1 MVRVMVML
9 RLALGLGGG
18 LVYFCT
24 FEFYTFHR
32 NCIQCW
38 TLVRCGCADADVK
51 CVIYG
56 QILRSVSVHVM
67 DTVKVKIWDSARL
80 SVSVS
85 VNARILHVLSASA
98 HPH

>member
-24 FEFYTFHR
+24 FEFYAFHG

-38 TLVRCGCADADVK
+38 TLVRCGCADADVN
-51 CVIYG
+51 CVICG
-56 QILRSVSVHVM
+56 QILQCVSVHVL
-67 DTVKVKIWDSARL
+67 DKVKVRVWDSARP
-80 SVSVS
+80 SVS
-85 VNARILHVLSASA
+85 VNNRTLRVLSASA